1 MPFPRDQLRPGEEM
15 VLDTRPHWWYIAPA
29 AAALGAAFL
38 LGIVVLANGPGDGFL
53 GDSSKIVTGI
63 LVLAALGF
71 FAVRYAKWVSTNFV
85 VTSDRLVYRVGVFA
99 KKGVE
104 IPVDKI
110 NTVFFEQRVFERLM
124 GLGNIKIESA
134 SEEGA
139 TVFDDIPKPSL
150 VQNIIYGVIDQ
161 KSDSSYDR
169 VGQAAGDAVHRATAA
184 GGGGATSISAAE
196 QLEKLHALKEKGA
209 ISDAEYE
216 SEKAR
221 LLGT

>member
-1 MPFPRDQLRPGEEM
+1 MPFPREHLRPGEEL
-15 VLDTRPHWWYIAPA
+15 VLDTRPHWWFIAPA
-29 AAALGAAFL
+29 AVALAAAFL
-38 LGIVVLANGPGDGFL
+38 LAIVVLVNEPGDGFL
-53 GDSSKIVTGI
+53 GDSAEIVTGI

-99 KKGVE
+99 KKGIE

-124 GLGNIKIESA
+124 GLGDIKIESA

-161 KSDSSYDR
+161 KSDASYDR
-169 VGQAAGDAVHRATAA
+169 VGNATADAISRA
-184 GGGGATSISAAE
+184 GVGGSTSISVPE
-196 QLEKLHALKEKGA
+196 QLEKLHALREKGA

-216 SEKAR
+216 AQKAK
-221 LLGT
+221 LLGA

>member
-1 MPFPRDQLRPGEEM
+1 MPFPRDQLRPGEEL
-15 VLDTRPHWWYIAPA
+15 VLDTRPHWWYITPA
-29 AAALGAAFL
+29 ALALAAACL
-38 LGIVVLANGPGDGFL
+38 LGVVVLANGPDDGFL
-53 GDSSKIVTGI
+53 GDSTKVVTGI

-99 KKGVE
+99 KRGVE

-169 VGQAAGDAVHRATAA
+169 VGAATADA
-184 GGGGATSISAAE
+184 INRNMPAAAAPSLSVPE

-209 ISDAEYE
+209 ISDEEYE
-216 SEKAR
+216 AQKAR
-221 LLGT
+221 LLG

>member
-1 MPFPRDQLRPGEEM
+1 MPFPREQLRPGEEM
-15 VLDTRPHWWYIAPA
+15 VLDTRPHWWYITPA
-29 AAALGAAFL
+29 AAALAAAFL
-38 LGIVVLANGPGDGFL
+38 LAIVVLANGPDDGFL
-53 GDSSKIVTGI
+53 GDSTKIVTGI
-63 LVLAALGF
+63 IVLAALGF

-85 VTSDRLVYRVGVFA
+85 VTSDRLIYRVGVFA

-169 VGQAAGDAVHRATAA
+169 VGHATAEA
-184 GGGGATSISAAE
+184 ISRNMPAAAPAPSSISVPE

-209 ISDAEYE
+209 ISDEEYE
-216 SEKAR
+216 REKAK
-221 LLGT
+221 LLG